1 MKKPA
6 NKGMAL
12 PMAIF
17 VMVVLSAMVGY
28 LMRIFILANMAAT
41 QEIVA
46 TRAYFAARAGV
57 EWAAY
62 QVLLPGSVVMQACPV
77 NQTLNINGFQVVMT
91 CQKDDYSDTSG
102 TENVSI
108 YQLFATA
115 SQGVQGA
122 QDYVERQVQV
132 SMSRCLYAAGGECN

>member
-1 MKKPA
+1 MKASA

-28 LMRIFILANMAAT
+28 LMRIFLLANVAAT

-62 QVLLPGSVVMQACPV
+62 QVLLPGSVVMQACPAD
-77 NQTLNINGFQVVMT
+77 QTLNINGFQVLMT
-91 CQKDDYSDTSG
+91 CQIYPYSDNSG
-102 TENVSI
+102 TENIAI
-108 YQLFATA
+108 YQLVATA
-115 SQGVQGA
+115 TQGVQGA

-132 SMSRCLYAAGGECN
+132 SLSRCLYATGGECN